1 MIRSPSPA
9 GNAAAALPF
18 PRDKRDL
25 RTRGLVDPSR
35 TAARPY
41 RGGLTDD
48 LIQDDEYRFP
58 LKDRTY
64 VGRDLNLSSSSFSMS
79 PAYIEALPQG
89 RHQLVVPDS
98 DGKNRPFF
106 CIPAE
111 INNSSFSDP
120 SYISTIFPRL
130 KEQGF
135 NTLLCGVGW
144 EQIEP
149 TEGNFSFE
157 RLDACVQRAR
167 EEGLRLVLLWFG
179 AFKNGQ

>member
-1 MIRSPSPA
+1 
-9 GNAAAALPF
+9 
-18 PRDKRDL
+18 
-25 RTRGLVDPSR
+25 
-35 TAARPY
+35 
-41 RGGLTDD
+41 
-48 LIQDDEYRFP
+48 
-58 LKDRTY
+58 
-64 VGRDLNLSSSSFSMS
+64 MS

-98 DGKNRPFF
+98 DGKNRLFF